1 MNNKK
6 WVVYLVLCSDKSLY
20 CGISNDL
27 KSRVIE
33 HNLGKGAKYTR
44 SRRPVDLVGISPE
57 MTKSE
62 ALKLEYRI
70 KQLPANKKISKLKRE
85 ENEMTIKQDLKALQ
99 NEFKA
104 LSKKVEKLIA
114 VAGKSEKPKVAK
126 KTTAK
131 SINAK
136 TTKKSPAPAQKA
148 PAKKKTAQ
156 LTATDQVLEIING
169 SKDGVNI
176 KTLMEKTSFNQKK
189 ITNILQRTYKMGKIK
204 RVGKGVYVGA

>member
-6 WVVYLVLCSDKSLY
+6 WVVYLVRCSDKSLY

-70 KQLPANKKISKLKRE
+70 KQLPADKKLSELTRK
-85 ENEMTIKQDLKALQ
+85 ENEMTILKKDLQALNKDIQ
-99 NEFKA
+99 A
-104 LSKKVEKLIA
+104 LGKKMEKLIA
-114 VAGKSEKPKVAK
+114 AVEKGEKT
-126 KTTAK
+126 KTTNRALAK
-131 SINAK
+131 
-136 TTKKSPAPAQKA
+136 KA

-156 LTATDQVLEIING
+156 PTATDQVLNIIKR
-169 SKDGVNI
+169 SKKGVNAA
-176 KTLMEKTSFNQKK
+176 TLMTKTGFDLKK
-189 ITNILQRTYKMGKIK
+189 VRNILARIFKEGKVK
-204 RVGKGVYVGA
+204 RAGRGVYVGE

>member
-70 KQLPANKKISKLKRE
+70 KQLPADKKLSELTRK
-85 ENEMTIKQDLKALQ
+85 ENEMTILKKDLQALNKDIQ
-99 NEFKA
+99 A
-104 LSKKVEKLIA
+104 LGKKMEKLIA
-114 VAGKSEKPKVAK
+114 AVEKGEKT
-126 KTTAK
+126 KTTNRALAK
-131 SINAK
+131 
-136 TTKKSPAPAQKA
+136 KA

-156 LTATDQVLEIING
+156 PTATDQVLNIIKR
-169 SKDGVNI
+169 SKKGVNAA
-176 KTLMEKTSFNQKK
+176 TLMTKTGFDLKK
-189 ITNILQRTYKMGKIK
+189 VRNILARIFKEGKVK
-204 RVGKGVYVGA
+204 RAGRGVYVGE

>member
-6 WVVYLVLCSDKSLY
+6 WVVYLVRCSDKSLY

-70 KQLPANKKISKLKRE
+70 KQLPANKKISKLKGK
-85 ENEMTIKQDLKALQ
+85 ENEMTILKKDLQALNKDIQ
-99 NEFKA
+99 A
-104 LSKKVEKLIA
+104 LGKTIDKLIA
-114 VAGKSEKPKVAK
+114 AVEKGETTKVAK

-131 SINAK
+131 RVKAK
-136 TTKKSPAPAQKA
+136 TTNEAPVKKAS
-148 PAKKKTAQ
+148 AKEKTAK

-169 SKDGVNI
+169 SKNGVNTAALMK
-176 KTLMEKTSFNQKK
+176 KTGFDQRK
-189 ITNILQRTYKMGKIK
+189 IWSIINRASKAGKIK
-204 RVGKGVYVGA
+204 RAGKGIYIGA

>member
-27 KSRVIE
+27 KSRVIA

-70 KQLPANKKISKLKRE
+70 KQLPADKKLSQLTKK
-85 ENEMTIKQDLKALQ
+85 ENEMTIKQDLQALNRDIQ
-99 NEFKA
+99 A
-104 LSKKVEKLIA
+104 LGKKMEKLIA
-114 VAGKSEKPKVAK
+114 AVEKGEKPKAAK
-126 KTTAK
+126 KSTAK
-131 SINAK
+131 SIKAK
-136 TTKKSPAPAQKA
+136 TTKKV
-148 PAKKKTAQ
+148 PAKKAPVKKKSAQ
-156 LTATDQVLEIING
+156 PTATDQVLNIIKRSKKGVNTATLMNKTGFEQRKIWSIINRA
-169 SKDGVNI
+169 SKA
-176 KTLMEKTSFNQKK
+176 
-189 ITNILQRTYKMGKIK
+189 GKIK
-204 RVGKGVYVGA
+204 RAGRGIYKGA

>member
-1 MNNKK
+1 MNKKK
-6 WVVYLVLCSDKSLY
+6 WVVYLVRCSDKSLY

-27 KSRVIE
+27 KSRLIE

-70 KQLPANKKISKLKRE
+70 KQLPADKKLSQLTKK
-85 ENEMTIKQDLKALQ
+85 ENEMTIRQDLKALQ

-104 LSKKVEKLIA
+104 IEKKMEKLITA
-114 VAGKSEKPKVAK
+114 VEKSEKPKVAN

-131 SINAK
+131 PAKAK
-136 TTKKSPAPAQKA
+136 TTKRSPAQKA
-148 PAKKKTAQ
+148 SAKKKTVQ
-156 LTATDQVLEIING
+156 PTATDQVLNIIKR
-169 SKDGVNI
+169 SRKGVNAA
-176 KTLMEKTSFNQKK
+176 TLMTKTGFDLKK
-189 ITNILQRTYKMGKIK
+189 VRNILQRTYKQGKIK
-204 RVGKGVYVGA
+204 RVEKGVYIEA